1 MANAQRALWTFL
13 IYALV
18 APFFGALAVAAVLVL
33 ASAFGLADLLP
44 DDVAPTG
51 AAAIA
56 TFVWAIVPAVLTA
69 LALAAMV
76 WNKGSFSWIVAAAVA
91 VIAFSVAAVLVPI
104 GLEDARPYLAFLA
117 GVVAIAVRAVLVR
130 MGTIAD

>member
-130 MGTIAD
+130 MGAIAD

>member
-1 MANAQRALWTFL
+1 MTNAHRALWTFL

-18 APFFGALAVAAVLVL
+18 APFFGALVIAVVL
-33 ASAFGLADLLP
+33 ALAFVFGLADLLP

-56 TFVWAIVPAVLTA
+56 SFVWAIIPAVLTG
-69 LALAAMV
+69 LALAAMA
-76 WNKGSFSWIVAAAVA
+76 WQKGGFSWIIAAAAA
-91 VIAFSVAAVLVPI
+91 VIAFSLAAVIFPI

-117 GVVAIAVRAVLVR
+117 GVIAVAVRAVLVR
-130 MGTIAD
+130 MSVVTP

>member
-1 MANAQRALWTFL
+1 MTNTHRALWTFL

-18 APFFGALAVAAVLVL
+18 APFFGALVIAIVLGL
-33 ASAFGLADLLP
+33 ASLFGIADMLP

-56 TFVWAIVPAVLTA
+56 AFVWAIMPAVLTGI
-69 LALAAMV
+69 ALAALA
-76 WNKGSFSWIVAAAVA
+76 WQTGGFSWVVAAAAA
-91 VIAFSVAAVLVPI
+91 VIAFTIAAILFPI

-117 GVVAIAVRAVLVR
+117 GVIALGVRAVLVR
-130 MGTIAD
+130 MNVIAA